1 MENPVNLVR
10 DLEELKEKIMVTRI
24 GR

>member
-24 GR
+24 GK